1 MTSLIAEDA
10 APTGR
15 TGRTGRTS
23 VLPALM
29 RAEWIKL
36 HSIRATWITVAAAL
50 VLGLGVGLMD
60 VQSITGHWAAMSAS
74 DRAAFDP
81 VGDPLSGFQFGE
93 LALGALGVL
102 AISTEYST
110 GMIRTTLTAGPRRSL
125 VYTAKALVL
134 GGFALLVSLS
144 LAFAAFLLGQLVL
157 RREHLNVAV
166 TNAHALRAVTCAG
179 LYMTVVAMAGFG
191 LAALLRHTAAA
202 MSAMFALVFLTYPI
216 ARSFES
222 STYVP
227 DHLTLTNAAD
237 RLATLHPPA
246 GVHAAR
252 IPSLD
257 FALFDLGLYLVVF
270 VGLGAWRAT
279 RDA

>member
-1 MTSLIAEDA
+1 MTNLTAPAA
-10 APTGR
+10 APAS
-15 TGRTGRTS
+15 RTS
-23 VLPALM
+23 ALPALM

-36 HSIRATWITVAAAL
+36 CSVRATSVSVAAAL
-50 VLGLGVGLMD
+50 ALGLGIGLMD
-60 VQSITGHWAAMSAS
+60 VQSITAHWATMSAS

-81 VGDPLSGFQFGE
+81 VGDPLSGFQLGE

-110 GMIRTTLTAGPRRSL
+110 GMIRTTLTASPRRSL
-125 VYTAKALVL
+125 VYAAKTLVV
-134 GGFALLVSLS
+134 GGFALVVSLL
-144 LAFAAFLLGQLVL
+144 LAVTAFLLGQIPLH
-157 RREHLNVAV
+157 RQHLNVAV
-166 TNAHALRAVTCAG
+166 TDLHALRAVICAG
-179 LYMTVVAMAGFG
+179 LYMAVVAMTGFG

-202 MSAMFALVFLTYPI
+202 MSAMFGLVFLTYPI
-216 ARSFES
+216 ARSFEG
-222 STYVP
+222 TTHLP

-246 GVHAAR
+246 GSHAAR
-252 IPSLD
+252 IPSLT
-257 FALFDLGLYLVVF
+257 FALFDLALYLVVF